1 MTKFIFFITLFN
13 TFFGFSQTVSTLA
26 GTTPGYLDGEGN
38 QAQFSG
44 VSGVCANSTG
54 IIYVADSGNNR
65 IRKIDT
71 ENNNMVSTFVGSGVE
86 GYADGVGINAVF
98 AAPNGICID
107 TQGNLYVT
115 DFWNYKIRKITPA
128 GVVTT
133 LAGSTQGFADGSGS
147 AAKFGYLES
156 ICIDIVGNLYVAD
169 AGNHKIRKIT
179 PAGNVTTVAGTT
191 AGYLDGA
198 AFVAKFDYPQGICID
213 TSNNLYVCEAF
224 GAKIR
229 KITPTGTVSTIAG
242 SSAGFVNGQGTVAK
256 FFYPTGISV
265 DALGNFFVTD
275 SGNHQIRKIT
285 STGLV
290 STFTGSTVSGYL
302 DGDINTALFCS
313 PQGIMI
319 TGDNTI
325 YVTQSCGNPTI
336 RKITSILN
344 IENFGNKKMIL
355 YPNPNNGNFEISLEN
370 ECSITIYNFIGK
382 KVYFENN
389 IIINKI
395 INTNLPKGIYIIEI
409 KNNIEKSNFI
419 KMIIK

>member
-355 YPNPNNGNFEISLEN
+355 FPNPNKGTFNVSINEVFDIEIYDNSGRL
-370 ECSITIYNFIGK
+370 
-382 KVYFENN
+382 VYFKNN
-389 IIINKI
+389 CYNEIQTNLKNGFYSLKITNKNNMIVYEKI
-395 INTNLPKGIYIIEI
+395 IVN
-409 KNNIEKSNFI
+409 
-419 KMIIK
+419 